1 MHQQKKEQYDFSFIP
16 IYRRTHVQGFP
27 HMYLIFIIDVSYCAN
42 QHTFPYQKSSHLF
55 SKKKKKKIFPEFSLQ
70 KLIQMNF
77 KVSTITKKKLTYIMN
92 LNLLT
97 QCIFAMLTTCTWI
110 HTSMNHDNELAG
122 ILTSTSTLI
131 FFEFMYIVELPS
143 TFSGSWGV
151 IVASTPKWGTF
162 ILIDDPFNLLHVVP
176 V

>member
-1 MHQQKKEQYDFSFIP
+1 MIVLKKIASTKKRTIWFFIHSNLQKNTCSGFSTYVPDFYHWCFILCKPAHISISKIFTFIQQ
-16 IYRRTHVQGFP
+16 
-27 HMYLIFIIDVSYCAN
+27 
-42 QHTFPYQKSSHLF
+42 
-55 SKKKKKKIFPEFSLQ
+55 KKKKKIFPEFSLQ

-131 FFEFMYIVELPS
+131 CFEFINVYCRTAQYFFRIMRGNCS
-143 TFSGSWGV
+143 
-151 IVASTPKWGTF
+151 
-162 ILIDDPFNLLHVVP
+162 
-176 V
+176 

>member
-1 MHQQKKEQYDFSFIP
+1 MIFHSFQSTEEHMFRVFHICTWFLSLMFHIVQTSTHFHIKNLH
-16 IYRRTHVQGFP
+16 IY
-27 HMYLIFIIDVSYCAN
+27 LA
-42 QHTFPYQKSSHLF
+42 
-55 SKKKKKKIFPEFSLQ
+55 KKKKKKIFPEFSLQ

-131 FFEFMYIVELPS
+131 CFEFINVYCRTAQYFFRIMRGNCS
-143 TFSGSWGV
+143 
-151 IVASTPKWGTF
+151 
-162 ILIDDPFNLLHVVP
+162 
-176 V
+176 

>member
-27 HMYLIFIIDVSYCAN
+27 HMYLILIINVTYCAN

-131 FFEFMYIVELPS
+131 CFEFINVYCRTAQYFFRIMRGNCS
-143 TFSGSWGV
+143 
-151 IVASTPKWGTF
+151 
-162 ILIDDPFNLLHVVP
+162 
-176 V
+176 